1 MDTLREKSKEIDGEM
16 EIKKKMIDKYELE
29 IKRQNTIIE
38 KKQSEIDGLNKK
50 FDELKNVNDVCVYNI
65 IIKYLPIKL

>member
-1 MDTLREKSKEIDGEM
+1 M

>member
-1 MDTLREKSKEIDGEM
+1 LDTLREKSKEIDGEM